1 MSTINPAMMCS
12 PPLDAYPAHG
22 GHWISPPPP
31 SSSSSRPGMPILMP
45 MNHSDQM
52 QLHHHL
58 SVNVTDHYEL
68 TTNPT
73 HYFSGYSAATS
84 SSNVETMS
92 LNGSSS
98 SGASTNDSSSYPLL
112 APMPTLYFNQ
122 YAQPP
127 SGDRSHQQPYFSPPV
142 LYPSSPMSPR
152 SIHEQQHV
160 LNDMSFNKYVH
171 LFHRSFLP

>member
-1 MSTINPAMMCS
+1 MSPINPTMMCS
-12 PPLDAYPAHG
+12 PPLDAYPAHS
-22 GHWISPPPP
+22 HWMSPPPP
-31 SSSSSRPGMPILMP
+31 SSGSSRPGMPILMP

-73 HYFSGYSAATS
+73 HYFSGYSAATN
-84 SSNVETMS
+84 SSNVDTMS

-112 APMPTLYFNQ
+112 APMPTVYFNQ
-122 YAQPP
+122 YAQPSSSERP
-127 SGDRSHQQPYFSPPV
+127 HQQPYFSPPV
-142 LYPSSPMSPR
+142 IFPSPMSPR
-152 SIHEQQHV
+152 SIHEQQQHAF
-160 LNDMSFNKYVH
+160 NDISSNK
-171 LFHRSFLP
+171 